1 MKYLI
6 IRRSRYLAVFVV
18 LLLSSFASA
27 ELLVVKQ
34 KFETTN
40 FKTFNGETIKQV
52 AVGWESYGQLNNKK
66 DNVIL
71 ITHFFTGNSHAAGK
85 YSPEDKQAGY
95 WDALIG
101 PDKAIDTNKYYVIS
115 VVY

>member
-1 MKYLI
+1 MKYPIL
-6 IRRSRYLAVFVV
+6 RHTGYLAVFVS

-34 KFETTN
+34 RFETTN

-52 AVGWESYGQLNNKK
+52 AVGWESYGKLNSQK

-71 ITHFFTGNSHAAGK
+71 VTHYFSANSHAAGK
-85 YSPEDKQAGY
+85 YSKDGQQIRAIKQIAESLTQTL
-95 WDALIG
+95 DF
-101 PDKAIDTNKYYVIS
+101 
-115 VVY
+115 